1 MAFMEQQKQMCRGR
15 NRQNV
20 LMEFKR
26 EEFYSI
32 REVGRE
38 IVRSKLRLI
47 NRGHPAMG
55 HRAWAAGGAAEA
67 VKAYGC

>member
-1 MAFMEQQKQMCRGR
+1 MLEQQKQMRRGR

-26 EEFYSI
+26 EEFYSF

-38 IVRSKLRLI
+38 IV
-47 NRGHPAMG
+47 
-55 HRAWAAGGAAEA
+55 
-67 VKAYGC
+67 

>member
-1 MAFMEQQKQMCRGR
+1 MLEQQKQMRRGR

-38 IVRSKLRLI
+38 IVQSKLTLI
-47 NRGHPAMG
+47 NGGHPAMG
-55 HRAWAAGGAAEA
+55 HRAWAAGDAAEA
-67 VKAYGC
+67 VKADG